1 MILANCLTNKKATDL
16 ISRFLLLNFV
26 ENIGF
31 DRRKLVFGEAGI
43 PLKNKYLFIPAT
55 VFPQVSNAVFL
66 IASRRS
72 R

>member
-1 MILANCLTNKKATDL
+1 MHLCIQTMHKKRLILEKNQPCYCTT
-16 ISRFLLLNFV
+16 V

-55 VFPQVSNAVFL
+55 DFP
-66 IASRRS
+66 
-72 R
+72 